1 MGQYP
6 AESVGL
12 GGEGVKQAGWEAAKL
27 IGVEREPSVVSGDR
41 THSRRGPALREEAN
55 NLSRGGSCGVPK
67 RWGSILWVWG
77 WLWSGV
83 VAGCLWC

>member
-1 MGQYP
+1 LGQYP

-55 NLSRGGSCGVPK
+55 N
-67 RWGSILWVWG
+67 I
-77 WLWSGV
+77 
-83 VAGCLWC
+83 